1 MKYTN
6 FIKCLLAS
14 IPLLSFWGCE
24 SEDLPNSGQGELVPV
39 TIRLTT
45 TAPDDVQTRANEH
58 TAELVKND
66 YTISSLNVYIT
77 DGSSTTTLTESDFTF
92 TGENEQDYKGTSNST
107 VELVRGRTYT
117 VYALANTTPDI
128 NYQTNSP
135 VDAIA
140 MVNST
145 TNPNTVPMSAQTT
158 WKIDGGTETIE
169 LVRMVAQMQVSIVQ
183 DDNNSGT
190 NARTFTISDFKITN
204 LLPATTNLYRSTKGS
219 VTLPDNVGTLAD
231 WTQSNFTIGNVTNFY
246 LHETEGRFTVSLND
260 GTRTRSNTFER
271 DIPRN
276 RILPLIIHLSEYRLA
291 FPSSTY
297 QHGPIGVI
305 KNPKI
310 GNYTIELPSGASAV
324 NLNIQLMNADE
335 NAIKNATWEC
345 TSAQEG
351 TLPKLN
357 LGEGDL
363 KPDEDGVLS
372 ILSDYDFPAG
382 LTRTITLE
390 LTAAFTDD
398 EGVAQTQKFT
408 VTIQVS
414 PITNGDITRSASN
427 EAEPIIVEL

>member
-45 TAPDDVQTRANEH
+45 SAPDDVQTRANEH
-58 TAELVKND
+58 TAELVNND

-77 DGSSTTTLTESDFTF
+77 DGSSTTTLDYDDFTF
-92 TGENEQDYKGTSNST
+92 TEPESEETVRTAT
-107 VELVRGRTYT
+107 VELVKGKTYT

-128 NYQTNSP
+128 NCQTNSP

-158 WKIDGGTETIE
+158 WRIDGGIETIE
-169 LVRMVAQMQVSIVQ
+169 LVRMVAQMRVSIVQ
-183 DDNNSGT
+183 DDNKSGT
-190 NARTFTISDFKITN
+190 NARAFTISDFKITN

-231 WTQSNFTIGNVTNFY
+231 WTQSDFTIGNTMNFY
-246 LHETEGRFTVSLND
+246 LHETNGEFTVSLND
-260 GTRTRSNTFER
+260 GTRIRSNTFSTE
-271 DIPRN
+271 IPRN
-276 RILPLIIHLSEYRLA
+276 YILPLIIHLSDYRLD
-291 FPSSTY
+291 FSGSTY

-305 KNPKI
+305 KNPI
-310 GNYTIELPSGASAV
+310 PINNYTIELPSGASAV
-324 NLNIQLMNADE
+324 NLNIQLKDADG
-335 NAIKNATWEC
+335 NTIKDATWEYAL
-345 TSAQEG
+345 TQGG
-351 TLPKLN
+351 TLPKL
-357 LGEGDL
+357 DL
-363 KPDEDGVLS
+363 KELSPNAEGVLS

-382 LTRTITLE
+382 LTGTITLE
-390 LTAAFTDD
+390 LTATFTDD
-398 EGVAQTQKFT
+398 KEVEQTQKFT
-408 VTIQVS
+408 VTIRVNK
-414 PITNGDITRSASN
+414 ITDEDLTRSASN

>member
-39 TIRLTT
+39 TIKLTT
-45 TAPDDVQTRANEH
+45 TAPNDVQTRANEH
-58 TAELVKND
+58 TAELVNND

-107 VELVRGRTYT
+107 VELVRGKTYT
-117 VYALANTTPDI
+117 VYALANTTDI
-128 NYQTNSP
+128 TDYQTNSP

-145 TNPNTVPMSAQTT
+145 NNTVPMSAQTT
-158 WKIDGGTETIE
+158 WRIDGGTETIE

-190 NARTFTISDFKITN
+190 NAPTFTISDFKITD
-204 LLPATTNLYRSTKGS
+204 LLPATTNLYRERYGS
-219 VTLPDNVGTLAD
+219 VELPTSVTRNYWTWDSPKIGTENGTA
-231 WTQSNFTIGNVTNFY
+231 FY
-246 LHETEGRFTVSLND
+246 LHETNGEFTVSLYD
-260 GTRTRSNTFER
+260 GTRTRSNTFKRE
-271 DIPRN
+271 IPRN
-276 RILPLIIHLSEYRLA
+276 HILPLIIHLSDYYLE
-291 FPSSTY
+291 FPNSTY

-305 KNPKI
+305 KNPIDI
-310 GNYTIELPSGASAV
+310 GNYTMELPSGASAV
-324 NLNIQLMNADE
+324 NLNIQLKNADGE
-335 NAIKNATWEC
+335 AIKDATWVHEL
-345 TSAQEG
+345 TQEG

-357 LGEGDL
+357 LGEL

-372 ILSDYDFPAG
+372 ILSDYNFPAG
-382 LTRTITLE
+382 LTGTITLE

>member
-45 TAPDDVQTRANEH
+45 TAPNDVQTRANEH
-58 TAELVKND
+58 TAELVNND

-107 VELVRGRTYT
+107 VELVRGKTYT
-117 VYALANTTPDI
+117 VYALANTTDI
-128 NYQTNSP
+128 TDYQTNSP

-145 TNPNTVPMSAQTT
+145 NNTVPMSAQTT
-158 WKIDGGTETIE
+158 WRIDGGTETIE

-190 NARTFTISDFKITN
+190 NAPTFAISDFKITD
-204 LLPATTNLYRSTKGS
+204 LLPATTNLYRERYGS
-219 VTLPDNVGTLAD
+219 VELPTSVTRNYWTWDSPKIGTENGTA
-231 WTQSNFTIGNVTNFY
+231 FY
-246 LHETEGRFTVSLND
+246 LHETNGEFTVSLYD
-260 GTRTRSNTFER
+260 GTRTRSNTFKRE
-271 DIPRN
+271 IPRN
-276 RILPLIIHLSEYRLA
+276 HILPLIIHLSDYYLE
-291 FPSSTY
+291 FPNSTY

-305 KNPKI
+305 KNPINI
-310 GNYTIELPSGASAV
+310 GNYTMELPSGASAV
-324 NLNIQLMNADE
+324 NLNIQLMNADG

-357 LGEGDL
+357 LKEL
-363 KPDEDGVLS
+363 SPNAEGVLS

-382 LTRTITLE
+382 LTGTITLE

-398 EGVAQTQKFT
+398 KGVAQTQKFT
-408 VTIQVS
+408 VTIRVDK
-414 PITNGDITRSASN
+414 ITDEDLTRSASN

>member
-45 TAPDDVQTRANEH
+45 SAPDDVQTRANEH
-58 TAELVKND
+58 TAELVNND

-77 DGSSTTTLTESDFTF
+77 DGSSTTTLNYDDFTF
-92 TGENEQDYKGTSNST
+92 SGSDEGSYQGTSNST

-324 NLNIQLMNADE
+324 NLNIQLMNADG

-357 LGEGDL
+357 LKEL
-363 KPDEDGVLS
+363 SPNAEGVLS

-382 LTRTITLE
+382 LTGTITLE

-398 EGVAQTQKFT
+398 KGVAQTQKFT
-408 VTIQVS
+408 VTIRVDK
-414 PITNGDITRSASN
+414 ITDEDLTRSASN

>member
-45 TAPDDVQTRANEH
+45 TAPNDVQTRANEH
-58 TAELVKND
+58 TAELVNND

-77 DGSSTTTLTESDFTF
+77 DGNSTTPLTESDFTF
-92 TGENEQDYKGTSNST
+92 SGSDENYQGTSNST
-107 VELVRGRTYT
+107 VELVRGKTYT
-117 VYALANTTPDI
+117 VYALANTTSDI

-135 VDAIA
+135 VDATS

-145 TNPNTVPMSAQTT
+145 NNTVPMSAQTT
-158 WKIDGGTETIE
+158 WTIDGGIETIE

-183 DDNNSGT
+183 DDNKSGT

-231 WTQSNFTIGNVTNFY
+231 WTQSNFTIGDVTNFY
-246 LHETEGRFTVSLND
+246 LHETKGEFTVSLHD

-271 DIPRN
+271 EIPRN
-276 RILPLIIHLSEYRLA
+276 HILPLIIHLSDYHLE
-291 FPSSTY
+291 FPNSTY

-310 GNYTIELPSGASAV
+310 GNYTMELPSGASAV
-324 NLNIQLMNADE
+324 NLNIQLKDADGKT
-335 NAIKNATWEC
+335 IDATWKYKL
-345 TSAQEG
+345 TQEE
-351 TLPKLN
+351 TLPELN
-357 LGEGDL
+357 LGVLE
-363 KPDEDGVLS
+363 PDENGVLS

-382 LTRTITLE
+382 LTGTITLE
-390 LTAAFTDD
+390 LTATFTDD
-398 EGVAQTQKFT
+398 KGNAQTQKFT

-414 PITNGDITRSASN
+414 PITNDDLTRSASN

>member
-45 TAPDDVQTRANEH
+45 SAPDDVQTRANEH
-58 TAELVKND
+58 TAELVNND

-107 VELVRGRTYT
+107 VELVRGKTYT

-158 WKIDGGTETIE
+158 WRIDGGIETIE
-169 LVRMVAQMQVSIVQ
+169 LVRMVAQMRVSIVQ

-190 NARTFTISDFKITN
+190 NARTLTISDFKITN

-231 WTQSNFTIGNVTNFY
+231 WTQRNFTIGDVTNFY
-246 LHETEGRFTVSLND
+246 LHETKGEFTVSLHD

-271 DIPRN
+271 EIPRN
-276 RILPLIIHLSEYRLA
+276 HILPLIIHLSDYRLD
-291 FPSSTY
+291 FTGSTY

-305 KNPKI
+305 KNPEI
-310 GNYTIELPSGASAV
+310 ADYTIALPSGASAV
-324 NLNIQLMNADE
+324 NLNIQLKDADGKT
-335 NAIKNATWEC
+335 IDATWEY
-345 TSAQEG
+345 TLTQEE
-351 TLPKLN
+351 TLPDLN
-357 LGEGDL
+357 LGVLE
-363 KPDEDGVLS
+363 PDENGVLS

-382 LTRTITLE
+382 LTGTITLE

-408 VTIQVS
+408 VTIQVKK
-414 PITNGDITRSASN
+414 IADEDLTRSASN

>member
-45 TAPDDVQTRANEH
+45 TAPNDVQTRANEH
-58 TAELVKND
+58 TAELVNND

-107 VELVRGRTYT
+107 VELVRGKTYT

-158 WKIDGGTETIE
+158 WRIDGGTETIK

-183 DDNNSGT
+183 DDNKSGT
-190 NARTFTISDFKITN
+190 NARTFTISNFKITN

-231 WTQSNFTIGNVTNFY
+231 WTQSDFTIGNTMNFY
-246 LHETEGRFTVSLND
+246 LHETKGKFTVSLHD

-271 DIPRN
+271 EIPRN
-276 RILPLIIHLSEYRLA
+276 HILPLIIHLSDYRLD
-291 FPSSTY
+291 FTGSTY

-305 KNPKI
+305 KNPIDI
-310 GNYTIELPSGASAV
+310 GGYTIELPSGASAV
-324 NLNIQLMNADE
+324 NLKIQLMDADGK
-335 NAIKNATWEC
+335 AINATWEC
-345 TSAQEG
+345 TSAQEE
-351 TLPKLN
+351 TLPDLN
-357 LGEGDL
+357 LGVLE
-363 KPDEDGVLS
+363 PDEDGVLS

-382 LTRTITLE
+382 LTGTITLE

-408 VTIQVS
+408 VTIRVNE
-414 PITNGDITRSASN
+414 ITNTDLTRSASN

>member
-45 TAPDDVQTRANEH
+45 SAPDDVQTRANEH
-58 TAELVKND
+58 TAELVNND

-77 DGSSTTTLTESDFTF
+77 DGSSTTTLNYDDFTF
-92 TGENEQDYKGTSNST
+92 SGSDEGSYQGTSNST

-204 LLPATTNLYRSTKGS
+204 LLPATTNLYRERYGS
-219 VTLPDNVGTLAD
+219 VELPTSVTRND
-231 WTQSNFTIGNVTNFY
+231 WTWSNPNIGIENGTAFY
-246 LHETEGRFTVSLND
+246 LHETNGEFTVSLYD
-260 GTRTRSNTFER
+260 GTRTRSNTFKRE
-271 DIPRN
+271 IPRN
-276 RILPLIIHLSEYRLA
+276 HILPLIIHLSDYHLE
-291 FPSSTY
+291 FPNSTY

-305 KNPKI
+305 KNPIDI
-310 GNYTIELPSGASAV
+310 GGYTIALPSGASAV
-324 NLNIQLMNADE
+324 NLNIQLKNADGE
-335 NAIKNATWEC
+335 AIKDATWEC
-345 TSAQEG
+345 TAQKG
-351 TLPKLN
+351 TLPKL
-357 LGEGDL
+357 DL
-363 KPDEDGVLS
+363 EELSPDEDGVLS

-382 LTRTITLE
+382 LTGTMKLE

-398 EGVAQTQKFT
+398 KGVAQTQKFT
-408 VTIQVS
+408 VTIRVS
-414 PITNGDITRSASN
+414 PITNDDLTRSASN

>member
-6 FIKCLLAS
+6 FIKYLLAS

-45 TAPDDVQTRANEH
+45 TAPNDVQTRANEH
-58 TAELVKND
+58 TAELVNND

-107 VELVRGRTYT
+107 VELVRGKTYT
-117 VYALANTTPDI
+117 VYALANTTDI
-128 NYQTNSP
+128 TDYQTNSP

-145 TNPNTVPMSAQTT
+145 NNTVPMSAQTT
-158 WKIDGGTETIE
+158 WRIDGGTETIE

-183 DDNNSGT
+183 DDNKSGT
-190 NARTFTISDFKITN
+190 NARTFTISNFKITN

-231 WTQSNFTIGNVTNFY
+231 WTQSDFTIGNTMNFY
-246 LHETEGRFTVSLND
+246 LHETKGKFTVSLHD

-271 DIPRN
+271 EIPRN
-276 RILPLIIHLSEYRLA
+276 HILPLIIHLSDYRLD
-291 FPSSTY
+291 FTGSTY

-324 NLNIQLMNADE
+324 NLNIQLMNADG

-357 LGEGDL
+357 LKEL
-363 KPDEDGVLS
+363 SPNAEGVLS

-382 LTRTITLE
+382 LTGTITLE

-398 EGVAQTQKFT
+398 KGVAQTQKFT
-408 VTIQVS
+408 VTIRVDK
-414 PITNGDITRSASN
+414 ITDEDLTRSASN

>member
-6 FIKCLLAS
+6 FIKYLLAS

-45 TAPDDVQTRANEH
+45 TAPNDVQTRANEH
-58 TAELVKND
+58 TAELVNND

-92 TGENEQDYKGTSNST
+92 TEPESKETVRTAT
-107 VELVRGRTYT
+107 VELVRGKTYT
-117 VYALANTTPDI
+117 VYALANTTPNI

-145 TNPNTVPMSAQTT
+145 DNTVPMSAQTT
-158 WKIDGGTETIE
+158 WTIDGSTETIE

-183 DDNNSGT
+183 NDNNSGT
-190 NARTFTISDFKITN
+190 NARAFTISDFKITN

-231 WTQSNFTIGNVTNFY
+231 WTQSDFTIGNTMNFY
-246 LHETEGRFTVSLND
+246 LHETNGEFTVSLYD
-260 GTRTRSNTFER
+260 GTRTRSNTFKRE
-271 DIPRN
+271 IPRN
-276 RILPLIIHLSEYRLA
+276 HILPLIIHLSDYYLE
-291 FPSSTY
+291 FSNSTY

-305 KNPKI
+305 KNPIDI
-310 GNYTIELPSGASAV
+310 GNYTMELPSGASAV
-324 NLNIQLMNADE
+324 NLNIQLKNADGE
-335 NAIKNATWEC
+335 AIKDATWVHEL
-345 TSAQEG
+345 TQEG

-357 LGEGDL
+357 LGEL

-372 ILSDYDFPAG
+372 ILSDYNFPAG
-382 LTRTITLE
+382 LTGTITLE

-408 VTIQVS
+408 VTIRVNE
-414 PITNGDITRSASN
+414 ITNTDLTRSASN

>member
-6 FIKCLLAS
+6 FIKYLLAS

-58 TAELVKND
+58 TAELVNND

-77 DGSSTTTLTESDFTF
+77 DGRSTTTLTESDFTF

-107 VELVRGRTYT
+107 VELVRGKTYT
-117 VYALANTTPDI
+117 VYALANTTDI
-128 NYQTNSP
+128 TDYQTNSP

-145 TNPNTVPMSAQTT
+145 NNTVPMSAQTT
-158 WKIDGGTETIE
+158 WRIDGGTETIE

-190 NARTFTISDFKITN
+190 NAPTFTISDFKITD
-204 LLPATTNLYRSTKGS
+204 LLPATTNLYRERYGS
-219 VTLPDNVGTLAD
+219 VELPTSVTRNYWTWDSPKIGTENGTA
-231 WTQSNFTIGNVTNFY
+231 FY
-246 LHETEGRFTVSLND
+246 LHETNGEFTVSLYD
-260 GTRTRSNTFER
+260 GTRTRSNTFKRE
-271 DIPRN
+271 IPRN
-276 RILPLIIHLSEYRLA
+276 HILPLIIHLSDYYLE
-291 FPSSTY
+291 FPNSTY

-305 KNPKI
+305 KNPIDI
-310 GNYTIELPSGASAV
+310 GNYTMELPSGASAV
-324 NLNIQLMNADE
+324 NLNIQLKNADGE
-335 NAIKNATWEC
+335 VIKDATWVHEL
-345 TSAQEG
+345 TQEG

-357 LGEGDL
+357 LGEL

-372 ILSDYDFPAG
+372 ILSDYNFPAG
-382 LTRTITLE
+382 LTGTITLE
-390 LTAAFTDD
+390 LTATFTDD
-398 EGVAQTQKFT
+398 KENAQTQKFT
-408 VTIQVS
+408 VTIQVNK
-414 PITNGDITRSASN
+414 ITGDDLTRSASN

>member
-58 TAELVKND
+58 TAELVNND

-77 DGSSTTTLTESDFTF
+77 DGSSTTTLNYDDFTF
-92 TGENEQDYKGTSNST
+92 TEPESEETVRTAT
-107 VELVRGRTYT
+107 VELVRGKTYT
-117 VYALANTTPDI
+117 VYALANTTDI
-128 NYQTNSP
+128 TDYQTNSP
-135 VDAIA
+135 VNAIA

-158 WKIDGGTETIE
+158 WRIDGGTETIE
-169 LVRMVAQMQVSIVQ
+169 LVRMVAQMRVSIVQ
-183 DDNNSGT
+183 DDNKSGT
-190 NARTFTISDFKITN
+190 NARAFTISDFKITN

-231 WTQSNFTIGNVTNFY
+231 WTQSDFTIGNTMNFY
-246 LHETEGRFTVSLND
+246 LHETNGEFTVSLND
-260 GTRTRSNTFER
+260 GTRIRSNTFER
-271 DIPRN
+271 EIPRN
-276 RILPLIIHLSEYRLA
+276 HILPLIIHLSDYYLE
-291 FPSSTY
+291 FPNSTY

-305 KNPKI
+305 KNPIDI
-310 GNYTIELPSGASAV
+310 GNYTMELPSGASAV
-324 NLNIQLMNADE
+324 NLNIQLKNADG
-335 NAIKNATWEC
+335 NTIKDATWEYAL
-345 TSAQEG
+345 TQGG
-351 TLPKLN
+351 TLPKLD
-357 LGEGDL
+357 LGKL
-363 KPDEDGVLS
+363 SPNADGVLS
-372 ILSDYDFPAG
+372 ILSDYNFPAG
-382 LTRTITLE
+382 LTGTIKLE

-408 VTIQVS
+408 VTIQVKK
-414 PITNGDITRSASN
+414 IADEDLTRSASN

>member
-58 TAELVKND
+58 TAELVNND

-77 DGSSTTTLTESDFTF
+77 DGSSTTTLNYDDFTF
-92 TGENEQDYKGTSNST
+92 TEPESEETVRTAT
-107 VELVRGRTYT
+107 VELVRDKTYT
-117 VYALANTTPDI
+117 VYALANTTDI
-128 NYQTNSP
+128 TDYRTNSP
-135 VDAIA
+135 VNAIP

-145 TNPNTVPMSAQTT
+145 NNTVPMSAQTT
-158 WKIDGGTETIE
+158 WTIDGGIETIE
-169 LVRMVAQMQVSIVQ
+169 LVRMVAQMRVSIVQ
-183 DDNNSGT
+183 DDNKSGT
-190 NARTFTISDFKITN
+190 NASTFTISDFKITD

-231 WTQSNFTIGNVTNFY
+231 WTQSDFTIGNTMNFY
-246 LHETEGRFTVSLND
+246 LHETNGKFTVSLHD

-271 DIPRN
+271 EIPRN
-276 RILPLIIHLSEYRLA
+276 YILPLIIHLSDYRLD
-291 FPSSTY
+291 FTGSTY

-305 KNPKI
+305 KNPI
-310 GNYTIELPSGASAV
+310 PINNYTIALPSGASAV
-324 NLNIQLMNADE
+324 NLNIQLMDADGDV
-335 NAIKNATWEC
+335 IKDATWVH
-345 TSAQEG
+345 TLTQEG
-351 TLPKLN
+351 TLPKL
-357 LGEGDL
+357 DL
-363 KPDEDGVLS
+363 EELSPNADGVLS

-382 LTRTITLE
+382 LTGTITLE
-390 LTAAFTDD
+390 LTATFTDD
-398 EGVAQTQKFT
+398 KEVEQTQKFT
-408 VTIQVS
+408 VTIQVKK
-414 PITNGDITRSASN
+414 IADEDLTRSASN

>member
-58 TAELVKND
+58 TAELVNND

-77 DGSSTTTLTESDFTF
+77 DGRSTTTLTESDFTF

-107 VELVRGRTYT
+107 VELVRGKTYT

-128 NYQTNSP
+128 NCQTNSP

-158 WKIDGGTETIE
+158 WRIDGGIETIE
-169 LVRMVAQMQVSIVQ
+169 LVRMVAQMRVSIVQ

-190 NARTFTISDFKITN
+190 NARTLTISDFKITN

-231 WTQSNFTIGNVTNFY
+231 WTQRNFTIGDVTNFY
-246 LHETEGRFTVSLND
+246 LHETKGEFTVSLHD

-271 DIPRN
+271 EIPRN
-276 RILPLIIHLSEYRLA
+276 HILPLIIHLSDYRLD
-291 FPSSTY
+291 FTGSTY

-305 KNPKI
+305 KNPIDI
-310 GNYTIELPSGASAV
+310 GGYTIELPSGASAV
-324 NLNIQLMNADE
+324 NLNIQLKNADGKT
-335 NAIKNATWEC
+335 IDATWEY
-345 TSAQEG
+345 TLTQEE
-351 TLPKLN
+351 TLPDLN
-357 LGEGDL
+357 LGVLE
-363 KPDEDGVLS
+363 PDEDGVLS
-372 ILSDYDFPAG
+372 ILSDYNFPAG
-382 LTRTITLE
+382 LTGTIKLE

-408 VTIQVS
+408 VTIQVKK
-414 PITNGDITRSASN
+414 IADEDLTRSASN

>member
-45 TAPDDVQTRANEH
+45 SAPDDVQTRANEH
-58 TAELVKND
+58 TAELVNND

-77 DGSSTTTLTESDFTF
+77 DGSSTTTLDYDDFTF
-92 TGENEQDYKGTSNST
+92 TEPESEETVRTAT
-107 VELVRGRTYT
+107 VELVKGKTYT

-128 NYQTNSP
+128 NCQTNSP

-158 WKIDGGTETIE
+158 WRIDGGIETIE
-169 LVRMVAQMQVSIVQ
+169 LVRMVAQMRVSIVQ

-190 NARTFTISDFKITN
+190 NARTLTISDFKITN

-231 WTQSNFTIGNVTNFY
+231 WTQRNFTIGDVTNFY
-246 LHETEGRFTVSLND
+246 LHETKGEFTVSLHD

-271 DIPRN
+271 EIPRN
-276 RILPLIIHLSEYRLA
+276 YILPLIIHLSDYRLD
-291 FPSSTY
+291 FSGSTY

-305 KNPKI
+305 KNPEI
-310 GNYTIELPSGASAV
+310 DDYTIALPSGASAV
-324 NLNIQLMNADE
+324 NLNIQLKDADGKT
-335 NAIKNATWEC
+335 IDATWEY
-345 TSAQEG
+345 TLTQEE
-351 TLPKLN
+351 TLPDLN
-357 LGEGDL
+357 LGVLE
-363 KPDEDGVLS
+363 PDENGVLS

-382 LTRTITLE
+382 LTGTITLE

-408 VTIQVS
+408 VTIQVKK
-414 PITNGDITRSASN
+414 IADEDLTRSASN

>member
-45 TAPDDVQTRANEH
+45 SAPDDVQTRANEH
-58 TAELVKND
+58 TAELVNND

-107 VELVRGRTYT
+107 VELVRGKTYT

-158 WKIDGGTETIE
+158 WTIDGGTETIE
-169 LVRMVAQMQVSIVQ
+169 LVRMVAQMRVSIVQ

-204 LLPATTNLYRSTKGS
+204 LLPATTNLYRERYGYVELPTS
-219 VTLPDNVGTLAD
+219 VTRND
-231 WTQSNFTIGNVTNFY
+231 WTWSNPNIGKENGTAFY
-246 LHETEGRFTVSLND
+246 LHETKGEFTVSLHD

-271 DIPRN
+271 EIPRN
-276 RILPLIIHLSEYRLA
+276 HILPLIIHLSDYRLD
-291 FPSSTY
+291 FTGSTY

-305 KNPKI
+305 KNPI
-310 GNYTIELPSGASAV
+310 PINNYTIALPSGASAV
-324 NLNIQLMNADE
+324 TIKIGLKEAGGTVDKTINWDYNI
-335 NAIKNATWEC
+335 
-345 TSAQEG
+345 AQD
-351 TLPKLN
+351 
-357 LGEGDL
+357 GDL
-363 KPDEDGVLS
+363 PALGVIPS
-372 ILSDYDFPAG
+372 TDNGILTVLNNYNFPAG
-382 LTRTITLE
+382 LTGTITLN
-390 LTAAFTDD
+390 LSTTVNDGGTNKD
-398 EGVAQTQKFT
+398 LKFT
-408 VTIQVS
+408 VTINVKK
-414 PITNGDITRSASN
+414 IEEVDTRSASN

>member
-58 TAELVKND
+58 TAELVNND

-77 DGSSTTTLTESDFTF
+77 DGSSTTTLNYDDFTF
-92 TGENEQDYKGTSNST
+92 TEPESKETVRTAT
-107 VELVRGRTYT
+107 VELVRGKTYT
-117 VYALANTTPDI
+117 VYALANTTDI
-128 NYQTNSP
+128 TDYQTNSP
-135 VDAIA
+135 VNAIA

-158 WKIDGGTETIE
+158 WRIDGGIETIE
-169 LVRMVAQMQVSIVQ
+169 LVRMVAQMRVSIVQ

-190 NARTFTISDFKITN
+190 NARIFTISDFKITD

-231 WTQSNFTIGNVTNFY
+231 WTQRNFTIGDVTNFY
-246 LHETEGRFTVSLND
+246 LHETKGEFTVSLHD

-271 DIPRN
+271 EIPRN
-276 RILPLIIHLSEYRLA
+276 HILPLIIHLSDYRLD
-291 FPSSTY
+291 FSGSTY

-305 KNPKI
+305 KNPIDI
-310 GNYTIELPSGASAV
+310 GNYTMELPSGASAV
-324 NLNIQLMNADE
+324 NLNIQLKNADGKT
-335 NAIKNATWEC
+335 IDATWEY
-345 TSAQEG
+345 TLTQEE
-351 TLPKLN
+351 TLPDLN
-357 LGEGDL
+357 LGVLE
-363 KPDEDGVLS
+363 PDENGVLS

-382 LTRTITLE
+382 LTGTITLE

-408 VTIQVS
+408 VTIQVKK
-414 PITNGDITRSASN
+414 IADEDLTRSASN

>member
-45 TAPDDVQTRANEH
+45 SAPDDVQTRANEH
-58 TAELVKND
+58 TAELVNND

-77 DGSSTTTLTESDFTF
+77 DGSSTTTLDYDDFTF
-92 TGENEQDYKGTSNST
+92 TEPESEETVRTAT

-117 VYALANTTPDI
+117 VYALANTTDI
-128 NYQTNSP
+128 TDYQTNSP
-135 VDAIA
+135 VNAIP

-145 TNPNTVPMSAQTT
+145 NNTVPMSAQTT
-158 WKIDGGTETIE
+158 WTIDGGTETIE

-231 WTQSNFTIGNVTNFY
+231 WTQSDFTIGNTMNFY
-246 LHETEGRFTVSLND
+246 LHETNGEFTVSLND
-260 GTRTRSNTFER
+260 GTRIRSNTFSTE
-271 DIPRN
+271 IPRN
-276 RILPLIIHLSEYRLA
+276 YILPLIIHLSDYRLD
-291 FPSSTY
+291 FTGSTY

-305 KNPKI
+305 KNPI
-310 GNYTIELPSGASAV
+310 PINNYTIALPSGASAV
-324 NLNIQLMNADE
+324 TIKIGLKEAGGTVDKTINWDYNI
-335 NAIKNATWEC
+335 
-345 TSAQEG
+345 AQD
-351 TLPKLN
+351 
-357 LGEGDL
+357 GDL
-363 KPDEDGVLS
+363 PALGVIPS
-372 ILSDYDFPAG
+372 TDNGILTVLNNYNFPAG
-382 LTRTITLE
+382 LTGTITLN
-390 LTAAFTDD
+390 LSTTVNDGGTNKD
-398 EGVAQTQKFT
+398 LKFT
-408 VTIQVS
+408 VTINVKK
-414 PITNGDITRSASN
+414 IEEVDTRSASN

>member
-45 TAPDDVQTRANEH
+45 SAPDDVQTRANEH
-58 TAELVKND
+58 TAELVNND

-77 DGSSTTTLTESDFTF
+77 DGSSTTTLDYDDFTF
-92 TGENEQDYKGTSNST
+92 TEPESKETVRTAT

-117 VYALANTTPDI
+117 VYALANTTDI
-128 NYQTNSP
+128 TDYQTNSP
-135 VDAIA
+135 VNAIA
-140 MVNST
+140 MINST

-158 WKIDGGTETIE
+158 WTIDGGTVTIE

-190 NARTFTISDFKITN
+190 NARTFTNFKITD
-204 LLPATTNLYRSTKGS
+204 LLPATTNLYRERYGYVELPTS
-219 VTLPDNVGTLAD
+219 VTRND
-231 WTQSNFTIGNVTNFY
+231 WTWSNPNIGKENGTAFY
-246 LHETEGRFTVSLND
+246 LHETEGTFTVSLND
-260 GTRTRSNTFER
+260 GTRIRSNTFSTE
-271 DIPRN
+271 IPRN
-276 RILPLIIHLSEYRLA
+276 YILPLIIHLSDYRLD
-291 FPSSTY
+291 FTGSTY

-305 KNPKI
+305 KNPI
-310 GNYTIELPSGASAV
+310 PINNYTIALPSGASAV
-324 NLNIQLMNADE
+324 NLKIQLMDADGK
-335 NAIKNATWEC
+335 AINATWEC
-345 TSAQEG
+345 TSAQEE
-351 TLPKLN
+351 TLPDLN
-357 LGEGDL
+357 LGVLE
-363 KPDEDGVLS
+363 PDEDGVLS

-382 LTRTITLE
+382 LTGTITLE

-408 VTIQVS
+408 VTILVNK
-414 PITNGDITRSASN
+414 IADEDLTRSASN

>member
-45 TAPDDVQTRANEH
+45 TAPNDVQTRANKH
-58 TAELVKND
+58 TAELVNND

-77 DGSSTTTLTESDFTF
+77 DGSSTTMLTESDFTF

-107 VELVRGRTYT
+107 VELVRGKTYT

-158 WKIDGGTETIE
+158 WTIDGGTETIE

-190 NARTFTISDFKITN
+190 NASTFTISDFKITD

-231 WTQSNFTIGNVTNFY
+231 WTQSDFTIGNTMNFY
-246 LHETEGRFTVSLND
+246 LHETNGKFTVSLHD

-271 DIPRN
+271 EIPRN
-276 RILPLIIHLSEYRLA
+276 YILPLIIHLSDYRLD
-291 FPSSTY
+291 FSGSTY

-305 KNPKI
+305 KNPEI
-310 GNYTIELPSGASAV
+310 DDYTIALPSGASAV
-324 NLNIQLMNADE
+324 NLNIQLKDADGKT
-335 NAIKNATWEC
+335 IDATWEY
-345 TSAQEG
+345 TLTQEE
-351 TLPKLN
+351 TLPDLN
-357 LGEGDL
+357 LGVLE
-363 KPDEDGVLS
+363 PDGNGVLS
-372 ILSDYDFPAG
+372 ILSNYDFPAG
-382 LTRTITLE
+382 LTGTITLE
-390 LTAAFTDD
+390 LTATFADD
-398 EGVAQTQKFT
+398 KGNAQTQKFT
-408 VTIQVS
+408 VTIRVNK
-414 PITNGDITRSASN
+414 ITDEDLTRSASN